1 MESKLRKVDSNENE
15 ICIGDYSS
23 SLAMHKDSKTISK
36 TRTKNPKIRIIHMF
50 PPQIIKTEA
59 QNFRELVQRITGK
72 PPTTTHENCCNIQKK
87 PPTIS
92 SSEEEVVCGGGY
104 LGGFSD
110 LEQSFISELP
120 MLPFDI

>member
-15 ICIGDYSS
+15 IC
-23 SLAMHKDSKTISK
+23 
-36 TRTKNPKIRIIHMF
+36 
-50 PPQIIKTEA
+50 TEA

-92 SSEEEVVCGGGY
+92 SSEVVFCGGGY

-120 MLPFDI
+120 MFPFDI